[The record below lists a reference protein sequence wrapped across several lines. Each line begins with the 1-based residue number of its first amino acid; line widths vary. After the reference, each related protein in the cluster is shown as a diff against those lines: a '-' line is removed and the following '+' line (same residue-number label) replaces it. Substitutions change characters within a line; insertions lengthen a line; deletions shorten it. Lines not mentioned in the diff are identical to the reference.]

1 MLGPFHNSVVAVSP
15 VTLLFLSRHLN
26 GTPDPNMAL
35 HLTWLRVPQKCKV
48 GARGESGK
56 EERLMELVSRP
67 PCWEIGVQSYV
78 GDPL

>member
-1 MLGPFHNSVVAVSP
+1 MLGPFPNLVVAVSP